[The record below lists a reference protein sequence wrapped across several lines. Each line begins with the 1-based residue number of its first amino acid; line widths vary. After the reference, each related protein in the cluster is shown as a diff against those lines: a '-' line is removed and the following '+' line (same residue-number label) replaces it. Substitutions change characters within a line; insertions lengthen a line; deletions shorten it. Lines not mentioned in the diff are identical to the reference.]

1 MFTLAVS
8 GIDPMELDE
17 HNEAQYVEENGHHGD
32 DKGVAREEV
41 DFQPAGIS
49 PVERARF
56 IFPERKTSPAAL
68 SVNDTQTKMATN
80 GGKELLPDNRQKEAR
95 KGLQLLRYHSHL
107 DMHANPVI
115 KLSVPTQQPASDHGS
130 ESCPEPGYVTFT
142 LGEAEEG
149 RSATPIHPPLRSF
162 TSYPGIANDKPS
174 PLKKPGMYSS
184 DLSLILPASP
194 SHSTATGERY
204 I

>member
-17 HNEAQYVEENGHHGD
+17 HNEAQYVEENGHYGD

-49 PVERARF
+49 PVEKARF
-56 IFPERKTSPAAL
+56 IFPERKTTQAAL
-68 SVNDTQTKMATN
+68 SVNDIQTKMATN

-130 ESCPEPGYVTFT
+130 ESCLEPGYVTLT

-184 DLSLILPASP
+184 DLSLIPPDSP